1 MAGAHSSTEVTI
13 VDSTTG
19 AGLGAVDEEARVTVT
34 TFVGAVAALAIGD
47 IARVAAGS
55 SSDVETEPFLTLVTD
70 VCGSVAADT
79 VLDDAAEA
87 LNEVGSQ
94 GEARVALFAD
104 VVELADGALG
114 HIAGDAGAGVAR
126 FEAF

>member
-1 MAGAHSSTEVTI
+1 MTA
-13 VDSTTG
+13 
-19 AGLGAVDEEARVTVT
+19 
-34 TFVGAVAALAIGD
+34 FVSAVAALAVGD

-55 SSDVETEPFLTLVTD
+55 SSDVETEPFLTLVAD

-94 GEARVALFAD
+94 GEAGVALFAD

-114 HIAGDAGAGVAR
+114 HIAGDASAGIAR